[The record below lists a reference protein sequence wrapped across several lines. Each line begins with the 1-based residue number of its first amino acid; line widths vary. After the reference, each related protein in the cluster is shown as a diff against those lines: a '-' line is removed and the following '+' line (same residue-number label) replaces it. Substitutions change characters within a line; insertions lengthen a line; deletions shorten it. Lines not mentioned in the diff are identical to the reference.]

1 MESLTAS
8 LQRVF
13 GFSQFRSGQEAAL
26 TSLEAGKDTLAI
38 LPTGAGKTLIY
49 QLYGY
54 RHPGCVLIVSPL
66 LSLMND
72 QVDRLRMNGFKRA
85 AAINSLTPFGERL
98 SILNHLDQLQFL
110 FLSPEMLSQP
120 QMLNQLQRINLSL
133 LVIDEAHCI
142 VQWGPDFRP
151 EYLLLGAIRDKLQ
164 RPLTLMLT
172 ATAGKQTRHEIAKQ
186 LRSTPAVV
194 TESVNRPNI
203 FLDVENVA
211 DEATKQSRL
220 QDLVKRLPRPGVVY
234 FSSKQQASDTALW
247 LQQTAGVTAAAYHAG
262 LDAEDRFKIQQQFMT
277 DKLDII
283 CATSAF
289 GMGID
294 KDNVRFVIHYH
305 LPADLE
311 SYAQEIGRAGRDG
324 APSVAILLYAP
335 GDEQLP
341 LALGQSNRPEA
352 ETIQRYYAH
361 PQSFAADEPQ
371 IHLLAFYR
379 DHGISQ
385 AAVERLFAGREWER
399 NHALSQM
406 VDYVQSPTCLREKWL
421 QAFDEAAPAHDEACC
436 APSNQ
441 PLDLAAIHLL
451 QQAVTPAPIQKVPW
465 QERLARLF

>member
-1 MESLTAS
+1 
-8 LQRVF
+8 
-13 GFSQFRSGQEAAL
+13 
-26 TSLEAGKDTLAI
+26 
-38 LPTGAGKTLIY
+38 
-49 QLYGY
+49 
-54 RHPGCVLIVSPL
+54 
-66 LSLMND
+66 
-72 QVDRLRMNGFKRA
+72 
-85 AAINSLTPFGERL
+85 
-98 SILNHLDQLQFL
+98 
-110 FLSPEMLSQP
+110 
-120 QMLNQLQRINLSL
+120 
-133 LVIDEAHCI
+133 
-142 VQWGPDFRP
+142 
-151 EYLLLGAIRDKLQ
+151 
-164 RPLTLMLT
+164 
-172 ATAGKQTRHEIAKQ
+172 
-186 LRSTPAVV
+186 
-194 TESVNRPNI
+194 
-203 FLDVENVA
+203 
-211 DEATKQSRL
+211 
-220 QDLVKRLPRPGVVY
+220 
-234 FSSKQQASDTALW
+234 
-247 LQQTAGVTAAAYHAG
+247 

-385 AAVERLFAGREWER
+385 AAVERLFAGRERER

-421 QAFDEAAPAHDEACC
+421 QAFDEVAPAHDEACC

-441 PLDLAAIHLL
+441 PLDLAAIHLSR
-451 QQAVTPAPIQKVPW
+451 QAVTPAPIQKMPW